1 MIQYLPAD
9 TLSDTYLFASGNFII
24 FSLQNPPEKEID
36 AQGTSVTNKKDRK
49 KEKAK
54 DGKKEGSDDN
64 ENGDDYGMF
73 HLLETL
79 IMGKLITFGIRPQR
93 HIYTASN
100 LTAVTYQQNHSPRE
114 IGLYRGV

>member
-1 MIQYLPAD
+1 MFLILATFSLLNTD
-9 TLSDTYLFASGNFII
+9 CT
-24 FSLQNPPEKEID
+24 SLQNPPEKEID

-73 HLLETL
+73 PLQTFKTV
-79 IMGKLITFGIRPQR
+79 KLITFGIRKLYCIQFDSC
-93 HIYTASN
+93 HLSTASF
-100 LTAVTYQQNHSPRE
+100 TS
-114 IGLYRGV
+114 

>member
-1 MIQYLPAD
+1 M
-9 TLSDTYLFASGNFII
+9 NC
-24 FSLQNPPEKEID
+24 SLQNPPEKEID

-73 HLLETL
+73 HLL
-79 IMGKLITFGIRPQR
+79 KTF
-93 HIYTASN
+93 
-100 LTAVTYQQNHSPRE
+100 
-114 IGLYRGV
+114 